1 MTNGKPKMILP
12 RSATARE
19 KTFLPTLSRVTILD
33 LSPPAAPQA
42 VVILLRLA
50 AVRIHHPYPLPSNRH
65 CTETQSL

>member
-42 VVILLRLA
+42 VVILLRPPA
-50 AVRIHHPYPLPSNRH
+50 AVRIQPSIPS
-65 CTETQSL
+65 TFESTQSL